1 MVENEKIAA
10 LRRDY
15 RTSELLESSVDR
27 NPFKQF
33 HTWFDQA
40 LDAELPEP
48 NAMCLS
54 TVHEGRP
61 ESRIVLL
68 KGITDEGFMFFTNY
82 NSAKGKDIE
91 KNSHVA
97 LNFVWLELERQ
108 VRIDGVAIKTSEEE
122 NDKYFYSRPLG
133 SQIGAIISEQSGLL
147 ASRSELER
155 ALEEAE
161 KKYVSENP
169 VRPSHW
175 GGYIVKP
182 DLIEFWQGRSN
193 RLHDRL
199 RYELQ
204 DKEWKIS
211 RLYP

>member
-15 RTSELLESSVDR
+15 RTSELLESSVNP

-40 LDAELPEP
+40 LNAELPEP

-91 KNSHVA
+91 KNNHVA
-97 LNFVWLELERQ
+97 LNFVWLELE
-108 VRIDGVAIKTSEEE
+108 
-122 NDKYFYSRPLG
+122 
-133 SQIGAIISEQSGLL
+133 
-147 ASRSELER
+147 
-155 ALEEAE
+155 
-161 KKYVSENP
+161 
-169 VRPSHW
+169 
-175 GGYIVKP
+175 
-182 DLIEFWQGRSN
+182 
-193 RLHDRL
+193 
-199 RYELQ
+199 
-204 DKEWKIS
+204 
-211 RLYP
+211 